1 MFDLSISVDLIDRA
15 IIQEAIISLG
25 DTLDHL
31 AEEIADEIETR
42 TPHCGIDCDDA
53 CRAKHRADIEED
65 KAALDKL
72 VAVMGDELSADPWDE
87 DGTDPTMPRMLP
99 VPTLEAAKALAD
111 VLDHAEYMGMVG
123 DLSVGVDVDPPLTNE
138 HLLERSR
145 DMWHAVHCLW
155 RGIS

>member
-1 MFDLSISVDLIDRA
+1 MFDLAISVDLIDRA
-15 IIQEAIISLG
+15 IIQKAIISLG

-42 TPHCGIDCDDA
+42 TPHCSCDCDDA

-145 DMWHAVHCLW
+145 DMCHAVHRLW

>member
-1 MFDLSISVDLIDRA
+1 MFQLAISVDLIDRA
-15 IIQEAIISLG
+15 IIQEAIVSLG
-25 DTLDHL
+25 DTLEHCLEDPDADHVS
-31 AEEIADEIETR
+31 
-42 TPHCGIDCDDA
+42 H
-53 CRAKHRADIEED
+53 KKD
-65 KAALDKL
+65 KASIDKL
-72 VAVMGDELSADPWDE
+72 IAVMGDELSADPWDE

-99 VPTLEAAKALAD
+99 VSTLETAQALAD

-123 DLSVGVDVDPPLTNE
+123 DLSVDVDVDFPLTNE